1 MSSNVSVFGSPA
13 GGIVCKCRL
22 CGRQSNIAVNGP
34 LEPGTLYARV
44 QEFSD
49 LHTGCKVVQKKAET
63 IRRLALGDIRERTK
77 HLAGPSWKDMA
88 KREWANRKPG
98 VEEK

>member
-1 MSSNVSVFGSPA
+1 MSSSVSVFGSPH

-22 CGRQSNIAVNGP
+22 CGVSKNIAINGP
-34 LEPGTLYARV
+34 IEPGTLYARV
-44 QEFSD
+44 QTFVEI
-49 LHTGCKVVQKKAET
+49 HKGCVVVVKKPET
-63 IRRLALGDIRERTK
+63 IRRLALGDMRERTK